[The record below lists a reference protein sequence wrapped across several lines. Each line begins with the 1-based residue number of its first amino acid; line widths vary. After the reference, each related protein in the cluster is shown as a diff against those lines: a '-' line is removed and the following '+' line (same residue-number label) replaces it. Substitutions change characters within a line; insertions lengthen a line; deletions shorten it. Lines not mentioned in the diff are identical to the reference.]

1 MYAILEIITG
11 TYLYVHKDNDRAV
24 LYSNYEINSVNN
36 VNCFI
41 IAKFNTKK
49 QAAEIFTES
58 YWRHCSVALHFIV
71 SSADE
76 GYDLTKKE
84 NRSRFEI
91 VEIT

>member
-1 MYAILEIITG
+1 MYAILEVLTG
-11 TYLYVHKDNDRAV
+11 NYLYIHKDNDRAV
-24 LYSNYEINSVNN
+24 LYSNYEIKSTNN

-49 QAAEIFTES
+49 QAAKIFTKS
-58 YWRHCSVALHFIV
+58 YWRTYSHTLCFIV

-76 GYDLTKKE
+76 EYDLTKKE